1 MYQRDPPQVL
11 MKTSILCLIFLIV
24 GAAGGA
30 TLTGYLFERRH
41 QGIYAFMFTSNLTLN
56 AMQAEQLKLGES
68 ALVLENLEKS
78 IPSLVTAIQENDMI
92 RETLSADTAMKATK
106 RFYVCTETAIP
117 NEIVEL
123 LKPVSLPENA
133 CGVRE

>member
-1 MYQRDPPQVL
+1 
-11 MKTSILCLIFLIV
+11 MKTAILCLIFLIV

-30 TLTGYLFERRH
+30 ALTGYLFERRH

-78 IPSLVTAIQENDMI
+78 IPSLVTAIHENDMF
-92 RETLSADTAMKATK
+92 RETMSADTAMKATK
-106 RFYVCTETAIP
+106 SFYICTGTPVPA
-117 NEIVEL
+117 EISEL
-123 LKPVSLPENA
+123 LVRVALPDDA
-133 CGVRE
+133 CGSPQ